1 MIETPEGVRNVEEIS
16 KVDGVDV
23 IHIGANDLLTAMGRP
38 GAFGDSE
45 AAKVIDRVISV
56 TAASGKIP
64 GMGGDRDIKRQIEY
78 IRKGARFITT
88 NSEIAF
94 ILAEGTRV
102 TTELR
107 RALAEK

>member
-1 MIETPEGVRNVEEIS
+1 MEVLASVDHDRLAGDEVRRRAGE
-16 KVDGVDV
+16 VDDGADDV
-23 IHIGANDLLTAMGRP
+23 LGHLVAL
-38 GAFGDSE
+38 
-45 AAKVIDRVISV
+45 DR
-56 TAASGKIP
+56 A
-64 GMGGDRDIKRQIEY
+64 GGDRHIPRQIEY
-78 IRKGARFITT
+78 IRKGARFLTT

>member
-1 MIETPEGVRNVEEIS
+1 M
-16 KVDGVDV
+16 
-23 IHIGANDLLTAMGRP
+23 
-38 GAFGDSE
+38 
-45 AAKVIDRVISV
+45 
-56 TAASGKIP
+56 TAAHGKIP
-64 GMGGDRDIKRQIEY
+64 GMGGDRDLKRQIEY

-107 RALAEK
+107 RALAE